1 MHKWMI
7 MGAVLALK
15 PAMGLAAG
23 VDHLPTIADVA
34 PEAVAISPHV
44 PHMGVHYA
52 HPADLPT
59 GPIWCV
65 IDGRVVC
72 VEYMFL
78 AAALAEGQDWTGLL
92 TGLDTPPI
100 THIDLEYKA
109 EGAGPITD
117 PLYQLHIYF
126 AGPDVLAQH

>member
-1 MHKWMI
+1 MKT
-7 MGAVLALK
+7 ATCLAAALALV
-15 PAMGLAAG
+15 PCAGWGAGL
-23 VDHLPTIADVA
+23 DHLPMITDIA

-65 IDGRVVC
+65 IEGRVVC
-72 VEYMFL
+72 VEYMFM
-78 AAALAEGQDWTGLL
+78 AGALAEGQDWTGLV
-92 TGLDTPPI
+92 TGMDTPPI
-100 THIDLEYKA
+100 THIDLEYRA

-117 PLYQLHIYF
+117 PLYQLHVF
-126 AGPDVLAQH
+126 FVGADVLAAH